1 MKITFSQSGPVI
13 AALVVITLVSGCAK
27 PIAEPDE
34 NVSTPDFFS
43 ANQWVDHDRSG
54 GADYWEFEG
63 ANKWTYHSHEEIEF
77 VSRIECP
84 VGSKVSWKLRAP
96 NGEVVDECSSE
107 QRWASTW
114 RRGYSGPV
122 IELLD
127 KAGPGVW
134 WVQWSVNGTHV
145 GRSAANLTQ

>member
-1 MKITFSQSGPVI
+1 MRITFSQSGPAG
-13 AALVVITLVSGCAK
+13 AALVVITLVTGCTK

-34 NVSTPDFFS
+34 NFSTPDFFT
-43 ANQWVDHDRSG
+43 ANQWVDHDSSG

-63 ANKWTYHSHEEIEF
+63 ANKWTYRSHEDIEF

-96 NGEVVDECSSE
+96 NGDVVDEATSE
-107 QRWASTW
+107 QRWLSTW
-114 RRGYSGPV
+114 RRGYAGPV
-122 IELLD
+122 IDLLD

-134 WVQWSVNGTHV
+134 WVQWSVNGMHV
-145 GRSAANLTQ
+145 GRSAANLTR

>member
-1 MKITFSQSGPVI
+1 MRITFRQIGPVI
-13 AALVVITLVSGCAK
+13 ATLGVLVLITGCAK

-34 NVSTPDFFS
+34 IVHTPDFFS
-43 ANQWVDHDRSG
+43 ANKWVDHDSSG

-63 ANKWTYHSHEEIEF
+63 ANKWTYHSHEDIEF
-77 VSRIECP
+77 VSRIRCA

-96 NGEVVDECSSE
+96 NGDIVDEGTSE

-114 RRGYSGPV
+114 RRGYAGPV
-122 IELLD
+122 IDLLD

-134 WVQWSVNGTHV
+134 WVQWSVNGMHV
-145 GRSAANLTQ
+145 GRSAANLSR

>member
-13 AALVVITLVSGCAK
+13 AALVLINVATGCAK

-84 VGSKVSWKLRAP
+84 VGSKVTWKLRAP
-96 NGEVVDECSSE
+96 NGEVVDEGSSE

-122 IELLD
+122 IDLLD

>member
-1 MKITFSQSGPVI
+1 MKITFNPSGSAI
-13 AALVVITLVSGCAK
+13 AALVVITLVSGCTE
-27 PIAEPDE
+27 PIAELDD
-34 NVSTPDFFS
+34 NVSTPDFFT

-63 ANKWTYHSHEEIEF
+63 ANKWTYRSHEDIEF

-84 VGSKVSWKLRAP
+84 VGSKVTWKLRAP
-96 NGEVVDECSSE
+96 NGEVVDEGSSE

-134 WVQWSVNGTHV
+134 WVQWSVNGEHV
-145 GRSAANLTQ
+145 GRSAANLSP